1 MKRKL
6 ILTNIVLYYFL
17 SNGDKMENGLTN
29 EL

>member
-1 MKRKL
+1 MKIKL

-17 SNGDKMENGLTN
+17 NNGDKMENGLTN